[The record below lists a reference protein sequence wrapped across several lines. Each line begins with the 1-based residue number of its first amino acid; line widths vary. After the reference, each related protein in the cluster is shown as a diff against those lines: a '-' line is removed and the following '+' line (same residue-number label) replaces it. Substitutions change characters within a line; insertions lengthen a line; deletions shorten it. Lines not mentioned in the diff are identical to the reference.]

1 MTWFKKLMIYRI
13 TGAADF
19 DVSVL
24 QAAMATKPA
33 RKLADQEMKHFGF
46 ATPLPA
52 VDGVESEILAHPVAG
67 AILISA
73 VCNFRQ
79 IPGEAINDE
88 LKSRIAVIER
98 EQERKVRGKERDQLK
113 DLVIQHLLPR
123 VLPKQKRTTA
133 LILPG
138 HNLILV
144 NTVKAADAEDL
155 LSTLREVL
163 GTLPVRPLTTEHS
176 PSAAMTSWLKDKATT
191 PENFYT
197 LGDAVLTGDESG
209 KVQFSDMDMAGEEV
223 QMHLDAGMKV
233 SNLAMAWG
241 DKFSFR
247 INDKLAIDKI
257 KFEDLIMQ
265 DARQNAGEEAS
276 QMFDA
281 SIAIMVGTFATFIT
295 EMTNAFGGEPKH
307 QSI

>member
-13 TGAADF
+13 TGDADF

-33 RKLADQEMKHFGF
+33 RKLAEQEMKHFGF
-46 ATPLPA
+46 ATPLPD

-73 VCNFRQ
+73 VCNFKQ
-79 IPGEAINDE
+79 IPGEAINEE

-113 DLVIQHLLPR
+113 DSVIQLLLPR
-123 VLPKQKRTTA
+123 VLPKQKRISA
-133 LILPG
+133 LILPA
-138 HNLILV
+138 HKLILV

-163 GTLPVRPLTTEHS
+163 GTLPVRPLTTDHS
-176 PSAAMTSWLKDKATT
+176 PSAVMTGWLKDKATA

-197 LGDAVLTGDESG
+197 LGDAVLAGDESG

-265 DARQNAGEEAS
+265 NAKENAGEEAS

-281 SIAIMVGTFATFIT
+281 SVAIMAGTFATFIA
-295 EMTNAFGGEPKH
+295 EITNAFGGEPKFE
-307 QSI
+307 SI

>member
-1 MTWFKKLMIYRI
+1 MTFFKKLLIYRV
-13 TGAADF
+13 TEAAEF
-19 DVSVL
+19 DVSAL

-46 ATPLPA
+46 ATPLPD
-52 VDGVESEILAHPVAG
+52 VDGVESEVLAHQVDG

-79 IPGEAINDE
+79 VPGDAINAE

-123 VLPKQKRTTA
+123 VLPKQKRITA
-133 LILPG
+133 LILPA

-163 GTLPVRPLTTEHS
+163 GTLPVRPLTTQHS
-176 PSAAMTSWLKDKATT
+176 PSVVMTGWLKDKRTA

-197 LGDAVLTGDESG
+197 LGDAVLTGLESG
-209 KVQFSDMDMAGEEV
+209 KAQFSDMDMAGEEV

-265 DARQNAGEEAS
+265 EARQNAGEEAS

-281 SIAIMVGTFATFIT
+281 SIAIMVGTFSKFIT
-295 EMTNAFGGEPKH
+295 EVTNAFGGEPTH